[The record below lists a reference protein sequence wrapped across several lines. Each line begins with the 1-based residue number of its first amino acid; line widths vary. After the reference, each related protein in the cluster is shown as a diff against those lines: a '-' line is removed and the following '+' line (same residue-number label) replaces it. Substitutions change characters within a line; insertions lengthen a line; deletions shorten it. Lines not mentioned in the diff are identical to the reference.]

1 MADTTLRVS
10 ILHLKYRDR
19 ESDLATGGGKK
30 LQWVI
35 PLSVGGLKQ
44 QENILFSLVFTPGAE
59 KKKVRG
65 WFAGFQL
72 EIVFLFLKMQP
83 WNTASAEPL
92 TAFSNQ
98 TLRLFYTVIL
108 PFSYI
113 LPFSSICTWPW
124 APSQLSCWNI
134 KGVHCTEW
142 QTSNKL
148 VGYWWLDLLCKC
160 NTITFWWKPRC
171 SDN

>member
-1 MADTTLRVS
+1 MADTTLCVS
-10 ILHLKYRDR
+10 ILHLKYRER
-19 ESDLATGGGKK
+19 ESDLATGGGRSCSESYPCLLGDLSNKK
-30 LQWVI
+30 IYCSPLFLLQE
-35 PLSVGGLKQ
+35 LK
-44 QENILFSLVFTPGAE
+44 
-59 KKKVRG
+59 KKKVCG
-65 WFAGFQL
+65 WFAGFWL
-72 EIVFLFLKMQP
+72 EIVFLFLKIQP

-113 LPFSSICTWPW
+113 LPFSSICAWQW

-171 SDN
+171 SNN